1 MDNLIIILI
10 IVIYG
15 VYKIVNRICENKELL
30 ESDDSDIYNILGKVI
45 DENREL
51 WQRLLRKEEGENF
64 EQEKR

>member
-15 VYKIVNRICENKELL
+15 IYKIVNRICENKELL
-30 ESDDSDIYNILGKVI
+30 ESDDSDIYIIIDKLI

-51 WQRLLRKEEGENF
+51 MERLLEKEVEN
-64 EQEKR
+64 EDRV

>member
-30 ESDDSDIYNILGKVI
+30 ESDDSDIYFIIDKLV

-51 WQRLLRKEEGENF
+51 MERLLEKEVEDED
-64 EQEKR
+64 KV

>member
-15 VYKIVNRICENKELL
+15 IYKIVNRICENKELL
-30 ESDDSDIYNILGKVI
+30 ESDDSDIYFIIDKLV

-51 WQRLLRKEEGENF
+51 MERLLEKEVEDED
-64 EQEKR
+64 RV

>member
-15 VYKIVNRICENKELL
+15 LYKIVNRICDNKELL
-30 ESDDSDIYNILGKVI
+30 ESNDSDIYFIIDKLV

-51 WQRLLRKEEGENF
+51 MERLLEKEVEDED
-64 EQEKR
+64 RV

>member
-30 ESDDSDIYNILGKVI
+30 ESDDRDIYIIIDKLV

-51 WQRLLRKEEGENF
+51 MERLLEKEVEDED
-64 EQEKR
+64 RV

>member
-30 ESDDSDIYNILGKVI
+30 ESDDSDIYFIIDKLV

-51 WQRLLRKEEGENF
+51 MERLLEKEVEDED
-64 EQEKR
+64 RV

>member
-15 VYKIVNRICENKELL
+15 LYKIVNRICENKELM
-30 ESDDSDIYNILGKVI
+30 ESDDSDIYFIIDKLV

-51 WQRLLRKEEGENF
+51 MERLLEKEVEDE
-64 EQEKR
+64 

>member
-30 ESDDSDIYNILGKVI
+30 ESDDSDIYFIIDKLV

-51 WQRLLRKEEGENF
+51 MERLLKEEVGNED
-64 EQEKR
+64 RV

>member
-30 ESDDSDIYNILGKVI
+30 ESDDNDIYIIIDKLV

-51 WQRLLRKEEGENF
+51 MERLLEKEVEDED
-64 EQEKR
+64 RV

>member
-30 ESDDSDIYNILGKVI
+30 ESDDSDIYIIIDKLV

-51 WQRLLRKEEGENF
+51 MERLLEKEVEDED
-64 EQEKR
+64 RV

>member
-15 VYKIVNRICENKELL
+15 IYKIVNRICENKELL
-30 ESDDSDIYNILGKVI
+30 ESDDSDIYFIIDKLV

-51 WQRLLRKEEGENF
+51 MERLLEKEVEDE
-64 EQEKR
+64 

>member
-30 ESDDSDIYNILGKVI
+30 ESDDSDIYFIIDKLV

-51 WQRLLRKEEGENF
+51 MERLLEKEVGNED
-64 EQEKR
+64 RV

>member
-15 VYKIVNRICENKELL
+15 IYKIVNRICENKELL
-30 ESDDSDIYNILGKVI
+30 ESDDSDIYFIIDKLV

-51 WQRLLRKEEGENF
+51 MERLLEKEV
-64 EQEKR
+64 KRYEI

>member
-1 MDNLIIILI
+1 MDNIIIILI

-30 ESDDSDIYNILGKVI
+30 ESDDSDIYFIIDKLV

-51 WQRLLRKEEGENF
+51 MERLLEKEVEDED
-64 EQEKR
+64 RV

>member
-15 VYKIVNRICENKELL
+15 LYKIVNRICENKELL
-30 ESDDSDIYNILGKVI
+30 ESDDSDIYFIIDKLV

-51 WQRLLRKEEGENF
+51 MERLLEKEVEDE
-64 EQEKR
+64 ERV

>member
-15 VYKIVNRICENKELL
+15 LYKIVNRICENKELL
-30 ESDDSDIYNILGKVI
+30 ESDDSDIYFIIDKLV

-51 WQRLLRKEEGENF
+51 MERLLEKEVEDED
-64 EQEKR
+64 RV

>member
-15 VYKIVNRICENKELL
+15 LYKIVNRICENKKLL
-30 ESDDSDIYNILGKVI
+30 ESNDSDIYFIIDKLV

-51 WQRLLRKEEGENF
+51 MERLLEKEVEDE
-64 EQEKR
+64 

>member
-15 VYKIVNRICENKELL
+15 VYKIVNRICEHKEMM
-30 ESDDSDIYNILGKVI
+30 EEDDDSDIYFIIDKLI

-51 WQRLLRKEEGENF
+51 MERLLKKEAEDE
-64 EQEKR
+64 

>member
-15 VYKIVNRICENKELL
+15 LYKIVNRICENKELL
-30 ESDDSDIYNILGKVI
+30 ESNDSDIYFIIDKLV

-51 WQRLLRKEEGENF
+51 MERLLEKEVEDED
-64 EQEKR
+64 RV